1 MSLFCSA
8 LDFSYLCSM
17 TYQELWN
24 RLTPLYDAGEAKAIA
39 RMVLESEFSMTLTDL
54 YTGKVNELSAKDLAF
69 LDDIFSRLEKGEP
82 VQYVLGKAEF
92 AGRFFH
98 VEPGVLIPRPETAQ
112 LCQLAEDELQ
122 NSFPVCNTA
131 YRVLD
136 IGTGS
141 GCIAITLALDLA
153 EKNKKAEVKAWDIS
167 DDALKIASANALALN
182 AKVLFEKHDALNLS
196 ELPKSEEKF
205 NLIVSNPPYIAD
217 EEAKDM
223 EKNVMEFEPHLAL
236 FVPNDDP
243 LRFYR
248 AIAEY
253 GKKMLAEGGILAFEM
268 NSRFVRDMEQMLSG
282 LGYSEIRSLKD
293 DFGKYRY
300 TLARRI

>member
-92 AGRFFH
+92 AGRVFH

-112 LCQLAEDELQ
+112 LCQLAEEELQ
-122 NSFPVCNTA
+122 NSFPVSNTA

-282 LGYSEIRSLKD
+282 LGYSEIRSVKD
-293 DFGKYRY
+293 QFGNYRY
-300 TLARRI
+300 TLARRL

>member
-1 MSLFCSA
+1 
-8 LDFSYLCSM
+8 M

-92 AGRFFH
+92 AGRVFH

-112 LCQLAEDELQ
+112 LCQLAEEELQ

-136 IGTGS
+136 I
-141 GCIAITLALDLA
+141 
-153 EKNKKAEVKAWDIS
+153 WDIS

-196 ELPKSEEKF
+196 ELPESEEKF

-268 NSRFVRDMEQMLSG
+268 NSRFVRDMEQMLSS
-282 LGYSEIRSLKD
+282 LGYSEIGSVKD
-293 DFGKYRY
+293 QFGNYRF
-300 TLARRI
+300 TLARN

>member
-17 TYQELWN
+17 TYQELWH
-24 RLTPLYDAGEAKAIA
+24 RLTPLYDSGEAKAIA

-54 YTGKVNELSAKDLAF
+54 YTGKVNELSGKDLIF

-92 AGRFFH
+92 AGRVFH

-112 LCQLAEDELQ
+112 LCQLAEDELT
-122 NSFPVCNTA
+122 SLFEEP
-131 YRVLD
+131 YKVLD

-141 GCIAITLALDLA
+141 GCIAITLALDLV
-153 EKNKKAEVKAWDIS
+153 EKNKKADVKAWDIS
-167 DDALKIASANALALN
+167 DDALRIASANASALN
-182 AKVLFEKHDALNLS
+182 ANVSFEKHDALNLS
-196 ELPKSEEKF
+196 ELPEGEEKF

-236 FVPNDDP
+236 FVPDNDP
-243 LRFYR
+243 LVFYR

-253 GKKMLAEGGILAFEM
+253 GKKMLAKNGILAFEM
-268 NSRFVRDMEQMLSG
+268 NSRFVRDMEQMLSA
-282 LGYSEIRSLKD
+282 LGYSEIRSVKD
-293 DFGKYRY
+293 QFGNYRF
-300 TLARRI
+300 TLARN

>member
-17 TYQELWN
+17 TYQELWH
-24 RLTPLYDAGEAKAIA
+24 RLTPLYDSGEAKAIA

-54 YTGKVNELSAKDLAF
+54 YTGKVNELSGKDLIF

-92 AGRFFH
+92 AGRVFH

-112 LCQLAEDELQ
+112 LCQLAEDELT
-122 NSFPVCNTA
+122 SLFEEP
-131 YRVLD
+131 YKVLD

-153 EKNKKAEVKAWDIS
+153 EKNKKADVKAWDIS
-167 DDALKIASANALALN
+167 DDALRIASANASALN
-182 AKVLFEKHDALNLS
+182 ANVSFEKHDALNLS
-196 ELPKSEEKF
+196 ELPEGEEKF

-236 FVPNDDP
+236 FVPDSDP
-243 LRFYR
+243 LVFYR

-253 GKKMLAEGGILAFEM
+253 GKKMLAKNGILAFEM
-268 NSRFVRDMEQMLSG
+268 NSRFVRDMEQMLSA
-282 LGYSEIRSLKD
+282 LGYSEIRSVKD
-293 DFGKYRY
+293 QFGNYRF
-300 TLARRI
+300 TLARN

>member
-1 MSLFCSA
+1 
-8 LDFSYLCSM
+8 M

-82 VQYVLGKAEF
+82 VQYVLGSAEF
-92 AGRFFH
+92 AGRVFH
-98 VEPGVLIPRPETAQ
+98 VEPEVLIPRPETAK
-112 LCQLAEDELQ
+112 LCQLAEEELQ
-122 NSFPVCNTA
+122 NSFPVSNTA

-153 EKNKKAEVKAWDIS
+153 EKGFCADVEAWDIS
-167 DDALKIASANALALN
+167 DDALRIASGNASALD
-182 AKVLFEKHDALNLS
+182 VRVSFEKHDVLHLNY
-196 ELPKSEEKF
+196 EAEENNGEKTSVYEKKF
-205 NLIVSNPPYIAD
+205 NMIVSNPPYIAD

-253 GKKMLAEGGILAFEM
+253 GKNTLVEGGVLAFEM

-300 TLARRI
+300 TLARRL

>member
-17 TYQELWN
+17 TYQELWH

-54 YTGKVNELSAKDLAF
+54 YTGKVNELSGKDLIF

-92 AGRFFH
+92 AGRIFH

-112 LCQLAEDELQ
+112 LCQLAEDELTSQ
-122 NSFPVCNTA
+122 FEEP
-131 YRVLD
+131 YKVLD

-153 EKNKKAEVKAWDIS
+153 EKNKKADVKAWDIS
-167 DDALKIASANALALN
+167 DDALRIASANASALN
-182 AKVLFEKHDALNLS
+182 ANVSFEKHDALNLS
-196 ELPKSEEKF
+196 ELPEGEEKF

-236 FVPNDDP
+236 FVPDNDP
-243 LRFYR
+243 LVFYR

-253 GKKMLAEGGILAFEM
+253 GKKMLAKNGILAFEM
-268 NSRFVRDMEQMLSG
+268 NSRFVRDMEQMLSA

-293 DFGKYRY
+293 DFEKYRY
-300 TLARRI
+300 TIAVK

>member
-1 MSLFCSA
+1 
-8 LDFSYLCSM
+8 M
-17 TYQELWN
+17 TYQELWH
-24 RLTPLYDAGEAKAIA
+24 RLTPLYDSGEAKAIA

-92 AGRFFH
+92 AGRVFH

-112 LCQLAEDELQ
+112 LCQLAEDELTSQ
-122 NSFPVCNTA
+122 FEEA
-131 YRVLD
+131 YKVLD

-153 EKNKKAEVKAWDIS
+153 EKNKKADVKAWDIS
-167 DDALKIASANALALN
+167 DDALRIASANASALN
-182 AKVLFEKHDALNLS
+182 ANVSFEKHDALNLS
-196 ELPKSEEKF
+196 ELPEGEEKF

-236 FVPNDDP
+236 FVPDNDP
-243 LRFYR
+243 LVFYR

-253 GKKMLAEGGILAFEM
+253 GKKMLAKNGILAFEM
-268 NSRFVRDMEQMLSG
+268 NSRFVRDMEQMLSA

-293 DFGKYRY
+293 DFEKYRY
-300 TLARRI
+300 TIAVK

>member
-1 MSLFCSA
+1 
-8 LDFSYLCSM
+8 M
-17 TYQELWN
+17 TYQELWH
-24 RLTPLYDAGEAKAIA
+24 RLTPLYDSGEAKAIA

-92 AGRFFH
+92 AGRVFH

-112 LCQLAEDELQ
+112 LCQLAEEELQ

-141 GCIAITLALDLA
+141 GCALDLA
-153 EKNKKAEVKAWDIS
+153 EKNKKADVKAWDIS
-167 DDALKIASANALALN
+167 DDALRIASANASALN
-182 AKVLFEKHDALNLS
+182 ANVSFEKHDALNLS
-196 ELPKSEEKF
+196 ELPEGEEKF

-236 FVPNDDP
+236 FVPDNDP
-243 LRFYR
+243 LVFYR

-253 GKKMLAEGGILAFEM
+253 GKKMLAKNGILAFEM
-268 NSRFVRDMEQMLSG
+268 NSRFVRDMEQMLSA
-282 LGYSEIRSLKD
+282 LGYSEIRSVKD
-293 DFGKYRY
+293 QFGNYRF
-300 TLARRI
+300 TLARN

>member
-17 TYQELWN
+17 TYQELWH
-24 RLTPLYDAGEAKAIA
+24 RLTPLYDSGEAKAIA

-54 YTGKVNELSAKDLAF
+54 YTGKVNELSGKDLIF

-92 AGRFFH
+92 AGRVFH

-112 LCQLAEDELQ
+112 LCQLAEDELTSQ
-122 NSFPVCNTA
+122 FEEA
-131 YRVLD
+131 YKVLD

-153 EKNKKAEVKAWDIS
+153 EKNKKADVKAWDIS
-167 DDALKIASANALALN
+167 DDALRIASANALALN
-182 AKVLFEKHDALNLS
+182 AKVLFEKHDALKLS
-196 ELPKSEEKF
+196 ELPEGEEKF

-236 FVPNDDP
+236 FVPDNDP
-243 LRFYR
+243 LVFYR

-253 GKKMLAEGGILAFEM
+253 GKKMLAKNGILAFEM
-268 NSRFVRDMEQMLSG
+268 NSRFVRDMEQMLSV
-282 LGYSEIRSLKD
+282 LGYSEIRSVKD
-293 DFGKYRY
+293 QFGNYRF
-300 TLARRI
+300 TLARN

>member
-1 MSLFCSA
+1 
-8 LDFSYLCSM
+8 M

-54 YTGKVNELSAKDLAF
+54 YTGKVNELSAKDLIF

-92 AGRFFH
+92 AGRVFH

-112 LCQLAEDELQ
+112 LCQLAEEELQ
-122 NSFPVCNTA
+122 NSFPVYNTA

-167 DDALKIASANALALN
+167 DDALRIASANALALN

-196 ELPKSEEKF
+196 ELPESEEKF

-300 TLARRI
+300 ALARRL

>member
-17 TYQELWN
+17 TYQELWH

-69 LDDIFSRLEKGEP
+69 LDDIFLRLEKGEP

-92 AGRFFH
+92 AGRVFH

-112 LCQLAEDELQ
+112 LCQLAEDELTSQ
-122 NSFPVCNTA
+122 FEEA
-131 YRVLD
+131 YKVLD

-153 EKNKKAEVKAWDIS
+153 EKNKKADVKAWDIS
-167 DDALKIASANALALN
+167 DDALRIASANASALN
-182 AKVLFEKHDALNLS
+182 ANVSFEKHDALNLS
-196 ELPKSEEKF
+196 ELPEGEEKF

-236 FVPNDDP
+236 FVPDNDP
-243 LRFYR
+243 LVFYR

-253 GKKMLAEGGILAFEM
+253 GKKMLAKNGILAFEM
-268 NSRFVRDMEQMLSG
+268 NSRFVRDMEQMLSA
-282 LGYSEIRSLKD
+282 LGYSEIRSVKD
-293 DFGKYRY
+293 QFGNYRF
-300 TLARRI
+300 TLARN

>member
-1 MSLFCSA
+1 
-8 LDFSYLCSM
+8 M

-69 LDDIFSRLEKGEP
+69 IDDIFSRLEKGEP
-82 VQYVLGKAEF
+82 VQYVLGRAEF
-92 AGRFFH
+92 ADRVFH

-112 LCQLAEDELQ
+112 LCQLAEEELQ
-122 NSFPVCNTA
+122 NSFSVSNTA

-167 DDALKIASANALALN
+167 DDALRIASGNALALN
-182 AKVLFEKHDALNLS
+182 AKVLFEKHDVLNLS
-196 ELPKSEEKF
+196 ELPESEEKF

-300 TLARRI
+300 TLARRL

>member
-1 MSLFCSA
+1 
-8 LDFSYLCSM
+8 M
-17 TYQELWN
+17 TYQELWH
-24 RLTPLYDAGEAKAIA
+24 RLTPLYDSGEAKAIA

-92 AGRFFH
+92 AGRVFH

-112 LCQLAEDELQ
+112 LCQLAEEELQ

-167 DDALKIASANALALN
+167 DDALRIASANASALN
-182 AKVLFEKHDALNLS
+182 ANVSFEKHDALNLS
-196 ELPKSEEKF
+196 ELPEGEEKF

-236 FVPNDDP
+236 FVPDNDP
-243 LRFYR
+243 LVFYR

-253 GKKMLAEGGILAFEM
+253 GKKMLAKNGILAFEM
-268 NSRFVRDMEQMLSG
+268 NSRFVRDMEQMLSA

-293 DFGKYRY
+293 DFEKYRY
-300 TLARRI
+300 TIAVK

>member
-1 MSLFCSA
+1 
-8 LDFSYLCSM
+8 M
-17 TYQELWN
+17 TYQELWH
-24 RLTPLYDAGEAKAIA
+24 RLTPLYDSGEAKAIA

-92 AGRFFH
+92 AGRVFH

-112 LCQLAEDELQ
+112 LCQLAEDELT
-122 NSFPVCNTA
+122 SLFEEP
-131 YRVLD
+131 YKVLD

-153 EKNKKAEVKAWDIS
+153 EKNKKADVKAWDIS
-167 DDALKIASANALALN
+167 DDALRIASANASALN
-182 AKVLFEKHDALNLS
+182 ANVSFEKHDALNLS
-196 ELPKSEEKF
+196 ELPEGEEKF

-236 FVPNDDP
+236 FVPDNDP
-243 LRFYR
+243 LVFYR

-253 GKKMLAEGGILAFEM
+253 GKKMLAKNGILAFEM
-268 NSRFVRDMEQMLSG
+268 NSRFVRDMEQMLSA

-293 DFGKYRY
+293 DFEKYRY
-300 TLARRI
+300 TIAVK

>member
-17 TYQELWN
+17 TYQELWH

-92 AGRFFH
+92 AGRVFH

-112 LCQLAEDELQ
+112 LCQLAEDELT
-122 NSFPVCNTA
+122 SLFEEP
-131 YRVLD
+131 YKVLD

-153 EKNKKAEVKAWDIS
+153 EKNKKSDVKAWDIS
-167 DDALKIASANALALN
+167 DDALRIASANASALN
-182 AKVLFEKHDALNLS
+182 ANVSFEKHDALNLS
-196 ELPKSEEKF
+196 ELPEGEEKF

-236 FVPNDDP
+236 FVPDNDP
-243 LRFYR
+243 LVFYR

-253 GKKMLAEGGILAFEM
+253 GKKMLAKNGILAFEM
-268 NSRFVRDMEQMLSG
+268 NSRFVRDMEQMLSA
-282 LGYSEIRSLKD
+282 LGYSDIRSVKD
-293 DFGKYRY
+293 QFDNYRF
-300 TLARRI
+300 TLARN

>member
-1 MSLFCSA
+1 
-8 LDFSYLCSM
+8 M

-24 RLTPLYDAGEAKAIA
+24 RLTPLYDSGEAKAIA

-54 YTGKVNELSAKDLAF
+54 YTGKVNELSGKDLIF

-92 AGRFFH
+92 AGRVFH

-112 LCQLAEDELQ
+112 LCHLAEDELTSQ
-122 NSFPVCNTA
+122 FEEP
-131 YRVLD
+131 YKVLD

-153 EKNKKAEVKAWDIS
+153 EKNKKADVKAWDIS
-167 DDALKIASANALALN
+167 DDALRIASANASALN
-182 AKVLFEKHDALNLS
+182 ANVSFEKHDALNLS
-196 ELPKSEEKF
+196 ELPEGEEKF

-236 FVPNDDP
+236 FVPDNDP
-243 LRFYR
+243 LVFYR

-253 GKKMLAEGGILAFEM
+253 GKKMLAKNGILAFEM
-268 NSRFVRDMEQMLSG
+268 NSRFVRDMEQMLSA
-282 LGYSEIRSLKD
+282 LGYSEIRSVKD
-293 DFGKYRY
+293 QFGNYRF
-300 TLARRI
+300 TLARN